1 MKTRDFT
8 GIKNNGP
15 LPSPQG
21 VTVGDDIGDM
31 RGDYIESTTS
41 ILEELENA
49 TLQYEAR
56 ENREENAAA
65 IKRLLHKLKG
75 EAGMVGAEDIDE
87 LCHQAE
93 TAFDELWENKRP
105 DMLLRFK
112 DWVHA
117 AIESLRR

>member
-1 MKTRDFT
+1 M
-8 GIKNNGP
+8 
-15 LPSPQG
+15 
-21 VTVGDDIGDM
+21 
-31 RGDYIESTTS
+31 
-41 ILEELENA
+41 
-49 TLQYEAR
+49 
-56 ENREENAAA
+56 ENAAA

-75 EAGMVGAEDIDE
+75 EAGMVGVEDINE

-93 TAFDELWENKRP
+93 TAFDEIWENKRP